1 MAVQP
6 KIDAEAVLSQAKAL
20 SEALDLFDA
29 RLNALGPVPNPDH
42 VADALAQPVR
52 ALAAAAKEET

>member
-6 KIDAEAVLSQAKAL
+6 KSDAEAVLSQAKAL

-29 RLNALGPVPNPDH
+29 RLIALGSAPNPDQ
-42 VADALAQPVR
+42 VTAALAEPMR